1 MKRKLAVLLVIC
13 SMILLVSSSMI
24 NDFLN
29 DSGIELIN
37 ILRHGE
43 GTET

>member
-1 MKRKLAVLLVIC
+1 MKKKLAVLLVIC
-13 SMILLVSSSMI
+13 SMISIISSSVI
-24 NDFLN
+24 NNFVN
-29 DSGIELIN
+29 DNNIGLIN